1 MPKKPNKV
9 KPVLD
14 NHKPNAPLQFKVKE
28 VEKNG
33 KLKDKEVFDGL
44 KKKVKKPNKLK
55 EKRMNRPKDID

>member
-33 KLKDKEVFDGL
+33 KLK
-44 KKKVKKPNKLK
+44 